1 MLRAPRVSLLT
12 LCPLAQPEKAIGHE
26 SQIELWL
33 ALTTTLLDA
42 SETDER
48 RYASK
53 MNLENRKN
61 RGSSHQ
67 YMGWMSERISLRLP
81 VAGEVFFL
89 DTRYCAYRKSHS
101 AVFTNVTLLHCAQN
115 LPQYQFARDNG
126 LAAGRWVSHQFKLAQ
141 TRMELGRERFFRAK
155 APRGVFVRGLKPRPL
170 KMVSEMAS
178 TGCRGRRS
186 RLCRCNG
193 RRCRRL
199 DRLRRYC

>member
-33 ALTTTLLDA
+33 AITTPLLDA

-89 DTRYCAYRKSHS
+89 DIPSYK
-101 AVFTNVTLLHCAQN
+101 TLLHASRRGCDG
-115 LPQYQFARDNG
+115 PDEVFGRDG
-126 LAAGRWVSHQFKLAQ
+126 SPSLVG
-141 TRMELGRERFFRAK
+141 
-155 APRGVFVRGLKPRPL
+155 
-170 KMVSEMAS
+170 
-178 TGCRGRRS
+178 
-186 RLCRCNG
+186 
-193 RRCRRL
+193 
-199 DRLRRYC
+199 

>member
-1 MLRAPRVSLLT
+1 VLRAPRVSLLT

-26 SQIELWL
+26 SQIEPWL
-33 ALTTTLLDA
+33 ALTTPLLDA

-89 DTRYCAYRKSHS
+89 DIPFYRTMLHALWPGEITIRQAQVMLPFLAFLGHN
-101 AVFTNVTLLHCAQN
+101 AVYLL
-115 LPQYQFARDNG
+115 
-126 LAAGRWVSHQFKLAQ
+126 AGFLCFRTPLRQ
-141 TRMELGRERFFRAK
+141 GRA
-155 APRGVFVRGLKPRPL
+155 
-170 KMVSEMAS
+170 
-178 TGCRGRRS
+178 
-186 RLCRCNG
+186 
-193 RRCRRL
+193 
-199 DRLRRYC
+199 